1 MQIIRADHAGFCF
14 GVRRAVELARSA
26 SRDFQKVTTLGE
38 LIHNPEILE
47 ELNSRGVRAISAI
60 SKIREGVVVVRAHG
74 ISQKKLAVLRKKKI
88 KIVDASCPFV
98 QKIHR
103 EVSLFAAQKIPVVIL
118 GRRGHPEMRAVVE
131 DFPAVEVVQKI
142 SPKSLQ
148 KFAGQKIGV
157 LAQTTENPENFAQ
170 LIAALEKLVPAKA
183 GNHSKIIARETICG
197 ATLERQNSARLLA
210 EKVDAVVVVG
220 GRKSNNTKK
229 LFELVAKIHPAFWI
243 ENETEIRPGD
253 FTKFK
258 KVGVT
263 AGASTPESTIRKVE
277 EKLLKI
283 SN

>member
-103 EVSLFAAQKIPVVIL
+103 EVSLFTAQKIPVVIL

-170 LIAALEKLVPAKA
+170 LIAALEKIGAQ
-183 GNHSKIIARETICG
+183 IIARETICG

-229 LFELVAKIHPAFWI
+229 LFELVAKIRPAFWI
-243 ENETEIRPGD
+243 ENETEICPGD

-263 AGASTPESTIRKVE
+263 AGASTPEATIARVCRTL
-277 EKLLKI
+277 EKL
-283 SN
+283 

>member
-14 GVRRAVELARSA
+14 GVRRAVELARSTTQNFA
-26 SRDFQKVTTLGE
+26 KVATFGE
-38 LIHNPEILE
+38 LIHNPEVLE

-74 ISQKKLAVLRKKKI
+74 ISQKKLAALRKKKI

-98 QKIHR
+98 QKIHA
-103 EVSLFAAQKIPVVIL
+103 EVARFSAQKIPVVIL

-131 DFPAVEVVQKI
+131 DFPAVEVFQKI
-142 SPKSLQ
+142 SLKSLQ

-170 LIAALEKLVPAKA
+170 LIAALEKIGAQ
-183 GNHSKIIARETICG
+183 IIARETICG

-210 EKVDAVVVVG
+210 EKVDAVIVVG

-243 ENETEIRPGD
+243 ENETEIRPDD
-253 FTKFK
+253 FMKFK

-263 AGASTPESTIRKVE
+263 AGASTPEATIARVCRTL
-277 EKLLKI
+277 EKL
-283 SN
+283 

>member
-1 MQIIRADHAGFCF
+1 VQIIRADHAGFCF

-131 DFPAVEVVQKI
+131 DFPAVEVLQKI
-142 SPKSLQ
+142 SPKRLQ

-170 LIAALEKLVPAKA
+170 LIAALEKIGAQ
-183 GNHSKIIARETICG
+183 IIARETICG

-229 LFELVAKIHPAFWI
+229 LFELVAKIRPAFWI
-243 ENETEIRPGD
+243 ENETEICPGD

-277 EKLLKI
+277 EKLSQI